1 MVLSYKDKGDWIL
14 ETKYNIGAKKK
25 KVEETEQ
32 KSRGFNI
39 PFFCVIWLN
48 SNVAFGDTI
57 YTRLQRR
64 TMTSLQRYHSANLP
78 ELMKIISKNG
88 IGMDDY
94 LDRFF
99 NSFETTTNYPP
110 YNLIHVNNV
119 ESVLEIAL
127 AGFAKKDLKV
137 YTEYGKLIVEGS
149 KETKD
154 TGSEYVHQ
162 GLAQRSFTREWALSD
177 DVEVREVQFKDGLLT
192 VKLGKVVP
200 DHHARKD
207 YLK

>member
-1 MVLSYKDKGDWIL
+1 MAYL
-14 ETKYNIGAKKK
+14 
-25 KVEETEQ
+25 Q
-32 KSRGFNI
+32 K
-39 PFFCVIWLN
+39 
-48 SNVAFGDTI
+48 
-57 YTRLQRR
+57 
-64 TMTSLQRYHSANLP
+64 YHSANLP

-88 IGMDDY
+88 IGMDEY
-94 LDRFF
+94 LDQFF
-99 NSFETTTNYPP
+99 NNYETTTNYPP

-127 AGFAKKDLKV
+127 AGFSKKELKV

-162 GLAQRSFTREWALSD
+162 GLAQRSFTREWALSEN
-177 DVEVREVQFKDGLLT
+177 VEVREVQFKDGLLT

-200 DHHARKD
+200 EHHARKD
-207 YLK
+207 YL

>member
-1 MVLSYKDKGDWIL
+1 
-14 ETKYNIGAKKK
+14 
-25 KVEETEQ
+25 
-32 KSRGFNI
+32 
-39 PFFCVIWLN
+39 
-48 SNVAFGDTI
+48 
-57 YTRLQRR
+57 
-64 TMTSLQRYHSANLP
+64 MTALQRYHSANLP

-99 NSFETTTNYPP
+99 NNSYETTTNYPP

-127 AGFAKKDLKV
+127 AGFSKKELKV
-137 YTEYGKLIVEGS
+137 YTEYGKLIIEGQ
-149 KETKD
+149 KETKE
-154 TGSEYVHQ
+154 TKSEYVHQ
-162 GLAQRSFTREWALSD
+162 GLAQRSFNRAWTLSD
-177 DVEVREVQFKDGLLT
+177 DYEVRDVLLEDGLLT

-207 YLK
+207 YL